1 MYDEIGGQL
10 AMVVSI
16 IITLLV
22 LTKVAIIDSRR
33 DRKKQGDTL
42 ESLFPEGDDWSKGD
56 EK

>member
-10 AMVVSI
+10 TVAVSI
-16 IITLLV
+16 IITLIV
-22 LTKVAIIDSRR
+22 LAKVASIDSRR

-42 ESLFPEGDDWSKGD
+42 ESLFPEGDDWSRGD